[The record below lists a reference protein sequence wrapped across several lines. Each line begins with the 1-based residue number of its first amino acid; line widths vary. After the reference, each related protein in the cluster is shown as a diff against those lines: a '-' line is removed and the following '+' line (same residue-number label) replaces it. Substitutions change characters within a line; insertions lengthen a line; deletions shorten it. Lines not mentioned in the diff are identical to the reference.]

1 MSMYILKDAIAPVGF
16 GVVVIAIL
24 FILKGWLNYAVG
36 LPIWIIGIAVVAVM
50 IPMMTLVTILLSFYR
65 YAPEG
70 FVFMECRREGR
81 DAIMDTEIGTGVTE
95 IIVGVKRD
103 PKDPI
108 YSEDAGGVKVDPSLV
123 SQYSEPLR
131 LTGGLNLFG
140 WAHHS
145 MFPQTTRNHLAF
157 KGIEEYFSE
166 IEEKAKKHGATSE
179 EQQMGSLEFLT
190 LNEKIELLMK
200 PEHFLE
206 EDTKTKVGRYF
217 KKRSVATSKD
227 NIVQYFRQWPKVDAD
242 GKQVLTADG
251 KAVWIEQVVDIPT
264 IIHAIQ
270 RAKADLQK
278 RPIAWGYYCMTEA
291 FKYNNVPY
299 TAQHLSSLK
308 TLLQQLRDEYWMKM
322 MNWMQYGMIIVGIIG
337 ITILGIYV
345 LGSTVFKG
353 A

>member
-16 GVVVIAIL
+16 GIVIIAIL
-24 FILKGWLNYAVG
+24 FILKGWLNYTFG
-36 LPIWIIGIAVVAVM
+36 IPIWILGMAVVVAI
-50 IPMMTLVTILLSFYR
+50 IPIMALVSILISFYK

-70 FVFMECRREGR
+70 FVIMECRREGR
-81 DAIMDTEIGTGVTE
+81 DAIADTEIGTGVTE
-95 IIVGVKRD
+95 IMVGVKRD

-108 YSEDAGGVKVDPSLV
+108 YSDDAGGVKVDPSLV

-131 LTGGLNLFG
+131 LAGGLNMFG

-157 KGIEEYFSE
+157 KGIEEYFKE
-166 IEEKAKKHGATSE
+166 IEEKAKKRGATSE
-179 EQQMGSLEFLT
+179 DQQMGSLEFLT

-217 KKRSVATSKD
+217 KKRSVDAGAATT
-227 NIVQYFRQWPKVDAD
+227 VQYFRQWPKTDAE
-242 GKQVLTADG
+242 GNQVLNADG

-270 RAKADLQK
+270 RARADLQK
-278 RPIAWGYYCMTEA
+278 RPIPWGYYCMTEA

-353 A
+353 G